1 MFPTDDVNQDF
12 HKRLLAD
19 LFNSDDEDKL
29 DNSLVAPNWW
39 LVGTQA
45 SSQWTSEVVQPCRR
59 LALCNWHPVDMA
71 AGNGN
76 YNGLSILSWRMM
88 LAIS

>member
-19 LFNSDDEDKL
+19 LFYSDDEDKL
-29 DNSLVAPNWW
+29 DNSLVPTNWW

-45 SSQWTSEVVQPCRR
+45 SSYWTSVFQPCRR
-59 LALCNWHPVDMA
+59 LALRNWHPVDMA
-71 AGNGN
+71 V
-76 YNGLSILSWRMM
+76 SMTM
-88 LAIS
+88 V